1 MGRIRILSDDIAN
14 KIAAGEVV
22 ERPASVAKE
31 LLENSLDAGATVVRV
46 EAEHGGSRLLR
57 ITDNGHGMGRDDAM
71 LAFERH
77 ATSKLRAADD
87 LAAIATLGFR
97 GEALPSIAAVCRLT
111 LITREQ
117 QSDTGTQVE
126 INGGK
131 LTKCED
137 IAAPV
142 GTSITV
148 ADLFYNMPAR
158 KKFLRSE
165 QTEIAHIGGLLTHYS
180 LAHPDKSFEL
190 RHAGRILLDVSPVN
204 TLQERLYQ
212 VFGGQTLEDLIDL
225 GENQRELLVTPPA
238 PPPWRRTEE
247 APQPV
252 LKQFHLRGFVSAPHV
267 QKPNRNAIYLFVNGR
282 LIRDKLLLHA
292 LSKAYHNLI
301 PPDSFP
307 FAAIF
312 LDCEPDEVDV
322 NVHPAK
328 TEVRFHHRNFVHDFL
343 EDTVR
348 DRLMALRPAAQ
359 APQPQALGAMWT
371 GDATGNDVEQTA
383 PSPSAGSAQGNVD
396 EVGQMASHLPYSEYS
411 QRDLDALEASS
422 VDLSRLEAEGS
433 DGPMGTSPGN
443 LASGR
448 TTAPAFGGFGLGSGR
463 GFGTGRGS
471 AAPASSFSAS
481 PFGLRPSPA
490 PAPRLPF
497 PGSVPPPHDADAPL
511 LNAAPLQGDESAVA
525 RAAYAQLRSEELPNL
540 QALRH
545 LRPIGQWK
553 NSFIVAVGEDG
564 IWLIDQHIAHER
576 ILFEKILDGFARGKV
591 ESQHLLLPIVLE
603 ISAAAQLDYA
613 AIEKELR
620 AMGFETEPF
629 GVRTLAVNAAPADL
643 PQGEIEAMIRE
654 VLEAP
659 DADWRSRSPED
670 LRRELAASMSCKAA
684 IKINMPLD
692 ITRMEWLLRTLAETR
707 YPMTCPHGRPIA
719 LRYGANDI
727 LKAFHRL

>member
-31 LLENSLDAGATVVRV
+31 LLENALDAGATSVRV
-46 EAEHGGSRLLR
+46 EAEAGGSRLLR

-97 GEALPSIAAVCRLT
+97 GEALPSIAAVSRLT
-111 LITREQ
+111 LVTRER
-117 QSDTGTQVE
+117 DGEVGTVVE
-126 INGGK
+126 IHGGK

-137 IAAPV
+137 FAAPP

-165 QTEIAHIGGLLTHYS
+165 QTEIAHLGGLLTHYS

-190 RHAGRILLDVSPVN
+190 RHAGRVLLDVSPVT
-204 TLQERLYQ
+204 TLKERIYQ
-212 VFGGQTLEDLIDL
+212 VFGGQTLDDLIDL
-225 GENQRELLVTPPA
+225 GETERELLVTPPA

-247 APQPV
+247 LPQPV
-252 LKQFHLRGFVSAPHV
+252 MKRFRLRGFVSGPHI
-267 QKPNRNAIYLFVNGR
+267 QKPNRNSIYLFVNGR
-282 LIRDKLLLHA
+282 LIRDKLVLHA

-301 PPDSFP
+301 PSDSFP
-307 FAAIF
+307 FAALF
-312 LDCEPDEVDV
+312 LECDADEVDV

-328 TEVRFHHRNFVHDFL
+328 TEVRFHHRNFVHNL
-343 EDTVR
+343 VEDTVR
-348 DRLMALRPAAQ
+348 DRLMALRPAAS
-359 APQPQALGAMWT
+359 APQPEALGAMLSFDP
-371 GDATGNDVEQTA
+371 GQEASPAEQSITM
-383 PSPSAGSAQGNVD
+383 SPQAVSQ
-396 EVGQMASHLPYSEYS
+396 LPYSEYS
-411 QRDLDALEASS
+411 QRDLDARDAST
-422 VDLSRLEAEGS
+422 VDLSLN
-433 DGPMGTSPGN
+433 DQDLPPGR
-443 LASGR
+443 A
-448 TTAPAFGGFGLGSGR
+448 TPPVFGGMGSSGYDR
-463 GFGTGRGS
+463 ANSLTSGFALKPT
-471 AAPASSFSAS
+471 
-481 PFGLRPSPA
+481 PA
-490 PAPRLPF
+490 PIPRLPF
-497 PGSVPPPHDADAPL
+497 PGSTPPTPVSNANDFD
-511 LNAAPLQGDESAVA
+511 AAPLPGEESARA
-525 RAAYAQLRSEELPNL
+525 REAYLKLQSEEHPNL
-540 QALRH
+540 EALRL

-553 NSFIVAVGEDG
+553 NSFVVAVGEDG
-564 IWLIDQHIAHER
+564 VWLIDQHIAHER
-576 ILFEKILDGFARGKV
+576 ILFEKVLDGFARGKV
-591 ESQHLLLPIVLE
+591 ESQRLLMPLVLE
-603 ISAAAQLDYA
+603 ISAEAQLDYA
-613 AIEKELR
+613 AIESELR

-629 GVRTLAVNAAPADL
+629 GVRTLAVKAAPADL
-643 PQGEIEAMIRE
+643 PQGEIEPMIRE
-654 VLEAP
+654 VLENRE
-659 DADWRSRSPED
+659 ADWRSRSPED
-670 LRRELAASMSCKAA
+670 LRRELAASMACRAA